1 MHGNANIIVVM
12 SDKQQPKNAF
22 VREQIKD
29 KPKNYKRMWVRLGES
44 AACGGVFALA
54 VCLVLLFMIP
64 VLRQEEGPV
73 PDTGAQD
80 SQQASVEETEQGSE
94 EKEETQTPEERQPMT
109 LDDYQQIQTELYA
122 IGNTANKSIV
132 TITGVVSD
140 TDWFNNSYER
150 EGQGCGTIIGESGG
164 KLWILTEKK
173 TIKDAAKIK
182 VTFVN
187 DAVAE
192 AKLFIDIGAK
202 DKEDAEKYVKLGDYV
217 TFDTE
222 FMQIGS
228 NVKGKALDR
237 SGICTSLINAVE
249 KEYKYDTY
257 MCFLVQREVGARG
270 AKIVSHRI
278 NADVILS
285 VSSAETADMYGCESN
300 AGVKLGDGAV
310 VNFADKTIIADKE
323 ITEKMIKAAKKA
335 KIKVQPQV
343 LMPQTSD
350 GGAMQSGAN
359 GAICLSA
366 SVPCRYSH
374 SPVSVMSLDDINSM
388 TEYIRLFLNKIG
400 EMI

>member
-1 MHGNANIIVVM
+1 MAELLKKMSEINAVSGNENDIRNLLIAEIKDNVDDIIVDTMGNVIAYKKG
-12 SDKQQPKNAF
+12 SDSGKKIAVAVNMDEPGFIISGVTEKGYLKFKAVGNIDPRKIISKKVVIGADK
-22 VREQIKD
+22 IK
-29 KPKNYKRMWVRLGES
+29 
-44 AACGGVFALA
+44 GVIGMKAIHL
-54 VCLVLLFMIP
+54 
-64 VLRQEEGPV
+64 
-73 PDTGAQD
+73 
-80 SQQASVEETEQGSE
+80 
-94 EKEETQTPEERQPMT
+94 QT
-109 LDDYQQIQTELYA
+109 
-122 IGNTANKSIV
+122 KS
-132 TITGVVSD
+132 
-140 TDWFNNSYER
+140 ER
-150 EGQGCGTIIGESGG
+150 ENVV
-164 KLWILTEKK
+164 
-173 TIKDAAKIK
+173 AAS
-182 VTFVN
+182 
-187 DAVAE
+187 
-192 AKLFIDIGAK
+192 KLFIDIGAK

-257 MCFLVQREVGARG
+257 MCFLVQSEVGARG
-270 AKIVSHRI
+270 AK
-278 NADVILS
+278 
-285 VSSAETADMYGCESN
+285 M
-300 AGVKLGDGAV
+300 V
-310 VNFADKTIIADKE
+310 VNFADRTIISDKE

-350 GGAMQSGAN
+350 GGAMQSGAD
-359 GAICLSA
+359 GAICLSS

>member
-1 MHGNANIIVVM
+1 MPQIFAAKNFSTFLYRLLNILNFRCSIANFSEFFSLYSLGRLLV
-12 SDKQQPKNAF
+12 KQLNKGPFLRAENTF
-22 VREQIKD
+22 VRVNHHI
-29 KPKNYKRMWVRLGES
+29 PHL
-44 AACGGVFALA
+44 
-54 VCLVLLFMIP
+54 LVLGRTLFEHQM
-64 VLRQEEGPV
+64 
-73 PDTGAQD
+73 
-80 SQQASVEETEQGSE
+80 
-94 EKEETQTPEERQPMT
+94 
-109 LDDYQQIQTELYA
+109 ELVQCPPGHGRSPH
-122 IGNTANKSIV
+122 IGR
-132 TITGVVSD
+132 
-140 TDWFNNSYER
+140 NNE
-150 EGQGCGTIIGESGG
+150 
-164 KLWILTEKK
+164 
-173 TIKDAAKIK
+173 
-182 VTFVN
+182 
-187 DAVAE
+187 
-192 AKLFIDIGAK
+192 LFIDIGAK

-300 AGVKLGDGAV
+300 AGAKLGDGAV
-310 VNFADKTIIADKE
+310 VNFADRTIIADKE
-323 ITEKMIKAAKKA
+323 ITEKMVKAAKKA
-335 KIKVQPQV
+335 KIKVQSQV

-350 GGAMQSGAN
+350 GGAMQSGAD

-400 EMI
+400 EMV

>member
-1 MHGNANIIVVM
+1 M
-12 SDKQQPKNAF
+12 
-22 VREQIKD
+22 
-29 KPKNYKRMWVRLGES
+29 
-44 AACGGVFALA
+44 
-54 VCLVLLFMIP
+54 
-64 VLRQEEGPV
+64 
-73 PDTGAQD
+73 
-80 SQQASVEETEQGSE
+80 
-94 EKEETQTPEERQPMT
+94 
-109 LDDYQQIQTELYA
+109 
-122 IGNTANKSIV
+122 
-132 TITGVVSD
+132 
-140 TDWFNNSYER
+140 
-150 EGQGCGTIIGESGG
+150 
-164 KLWILTEKK
+164 
-173 TIKDAAKIK
+173 
-182 VTFVN
+182 
-187 DAVAE
+187 
-192 AKLFIDIGAK
+192 IDIGAK

-278 NADVILS
+278 NADIILS

-310 VNFADKTIIADKE
+310 VNFADRTIIADKE

-350 GGAMQSGAN
+350 GGAMQSGAD
-359 GAICLSA
+359 GAICLSS

>member
-1 MHGNANIIVVM
+1 MAELLKKMSEINAVSGNENDIRNLII
-12 SDKQQPKNAF
+12 A
-22 VREQIKD
+22 EIKD
-29 KPKNYKRMWVRLGES
+29 KVDDITVDTMGNVIAYKKGSDSGKKIAVAVNMDEPGFIIS
-44 AACGGVFALA
+44 GVTEKGYLKFKA
-54 VCLVLLFMIP
+54 VGNIDPRKIISKRVVI
-64 VLRQEEGPV
+64 
-73 PDTGAQD
+73 GAD
-80 SQQASVEETEQGSE
+80 KIKGVIGMKAIHL
-94 EKEETQTPEERQPMT
+94 QT
-109 LDDYQQIQTELYA
+109 
-122 IGNTANKSIV
+122 KS
-132 TITGVVSD
+132 
-140 TDWFNNSYER
+140 ER
-150 EGQGCGTIIGESGG
+150 EN
-164 KLWILTEKK
+164 
-173 TIKDAAKIK
+173 
-182 VTFVN
+182 VV
-187 DAVAE
+187 AVS
-192 AKLFIDIGAK
+192 KLFIDIGAK

-237 SGICTSLINAVE
+237 SGICTSLINAIG

-300 AGVKLGDGAV
+300 AGVKLGDGSV
-310 VNFADKTIIADKE
+310 VNFADRTIIADKE

-350 GGAMQSGAN
+350 GGAMQSGAD
-359 GAICLSA
+359 GAICLSS

-388 TEYIRLFLNKIG
+388 TGYIRLFLNKIG

>member
-1 MHGNANIIVVM
+1 M
-12 SDKQQPKNAF
+12 
-22 VREQIKD
+22 
-29 KPKNYKRMWVRLGES
+29 
-44 AACGGVFALA
+44 
-54 VCLVLLFMIP
+54 
-64 VLRQEEGPV
+64 
-73 PDTGAQD
+73 
-80 SQQASVEETEQGSE
+80 
-94 EKEETQTPEERQPMT
+94 QT
-109 LDDYQQIQTELYA
+109 
-122 IGNTANKSIV
+122 KS
-132 TITGVVSD
+132 
-140 TDWFNNSYER
+140 ER
-150 EGQGCGTIIGESGG
+150 EN
-164 KLWILTEKK
+164 
-173 TIKDAAKIK
+173 
-182 VTFVN
+182 VV
-187 DAVAE
+187 AVS
-192 AKLFIDIGAK
+192 KLFIDIGAK

-237 SGICTSLINAVE
+237 SGICTSLIDAIE

-310 VNFADKTIIADKE
+310 VNFEDRTIIADKE

-350 GGAMQSGAN
+350 GGAMQSGAD
-359 GAICLSA
+359 GAICLSS

>member
-1 MHGNANIIVVM
+1 MAELLKKMSEINAVSGNENDIRNLII
-12 SDKQQPKNAF
+12 A
-22 VREQIKD
+22 EIKD
-29 KPKNYKRMWVRLGES
+29 NVDDITVDTMGNVIAYKKGSDNGKKIAVAVNMDEPGFIIS
-44 AACGGVFALA
+44 GVTEKGYLKFKA
-54 VCLVLLFMIP
+54 VDNIDPRKIISKKVVI
-64 VLRQEEGPV
+64 
-73 PDTGAQD
+73 GAD
-80 SQQASVEETEQGSE
+80 KIKGVIGMKAIHL
-94 EKEETQTPEERQPMT
+94 QT
-109 LDDYQQIQTELYA
+109 
-122 IGNTANKSIV
+122 KS
-132 TITGVVSD
+132 
-140 TDWFNNSYER
+140 ER
-150 EGQGCGTIIGESGG
+150 ENVV
-164 KLWILTEKK
+164 
-173 TIKDAAKIK
+173 AAS
-182 VTFVN
+182 
-187 DAVAE
+187 
-192 AKLFIDIGAK
+192 KLFIDIGAK

-257 MCFLVQREVGARG
+257 MCFLVQSEVGARG

-278 NADVILS
+278 NA
-285 VSSAETADMYGCESN
+285 
-300 AGVKLGDGAV
+300 V
-310 VNFADKTIIADKE
+310 VNFADRTIIADKE

-350 GGAMQSGAN
+350 GGAMQSGAD
-359 GAICLSA
+359 GAICLSS